1 MFIALALIMQ
11 IGAFALH
18 VHPTGH
24 VHLNLSIDNSQ
35 SEKGQHCE
43 LCDAILKIAPYT
55 SIDISILSTCTLLP
69 YIESQIFSLPFLF
82 SERSSSRAP
91 PIV

>member
-1 MFIALALIMQ
+1 MFIALALILQ
-11 IGAFALH
+11 IGAFAMH

-24 VHLNLSIDNSQ
+24 VHLNLSIDNPQ
-35 SEKGQHCE
+35 SEKGHHCE
-43 LCDAILKIAPYT
+43 LCDGILKIATHT

-69 YIESQIFSLPFLF
+69 YIESQILSLPFLF
-82 SERSSSRAP
+82 SERPSSRAP